1 MFLNKLKDDIQ
12 FKSIISALGFV
23 KIEDIKN
30 VVDLDYY
37 NTFNNNFIFKDII
50 IDIRENVYDNNL
62 YEDLNYKL
70 KSILKDINE
79 INTNVNINKDDI
91 NNNLKNINIAYD
103 YNIRNRNNIAE
114 NKSDV
119 SKNSEDID
127 QINTI
132 LDRINNDAL
141 FKQKLIDL
149 GFINKDNSLKLR
161 ELESGKISSQFKL
174 LE

>member
-1 MFLNKLKDDIQ
+1 
-12 FKSIISALGFV
+12 
-23 KIEDIKN
+23 
-30 VVDLDYY
+30 
-37 NTFNNNFIFKDII
+37 
-50 IDIRENVYDNNL
+50 
-62 YEDLNYKL
+62 
-70 KSILKDINE
+70 
-79 INTNVNINKDDI
+79 
-91 NNNLKNINIAYD
+91 
-103 YNIRNRNNIAE
+103 
-114 NKSDV
+114 
-119 SKNSEDID
+119 SEDID